1 MLDLI
6 ADKYSEKKYT
16 LMAVIML
23 FFMAMGSLI
32 GSFEEVVPMVPI
44 VTALAVRLGWDPLT
58 GMAMSLLSVGC
69 GFSAGVFNPFTIG
82 ICQELAGLPMF
93 SGAWI
98 RAINFAC
105 IYALLLI
112 FTSTRFRRQAYLT

>member
-23 FFMAMGSLI
+23 FF
-32 GSFEEVVPMVPI
+32 
-44 VTALAVRLGWDPLT
+44 
-58 GMAMSLLSVGC
+58 MAMSLLSVGC